1 MTNLYNR
8 KLLSDFATVDIEK
21 LLDSTIEWVT
31 GPGRSISE
39 GLVDSITARLKFR
52 KSFLQAIAQDA
63 NLISQQKPNPRW
75 VECSDTLPKLLQ
87 SHNSGVPIEGAY
99 SEKIQ
104 RRLAS
109 TVPPRPM
116 VKISFDDACAHLNRL
131 CKDGDHVAKV
141 LECQGGSNILVA
153 GPLFFLFKSYDK
165 TNPPQTFVL
174 TFQSQKPQ
182 PSVYIR
188 CLLQSLILGEMR
200 VLGTMSIQQLVLE
213 DLAEIV
219 LPADI
224 LVDPENADVELPQ
237 DPRFQIAKR
246 MEMFVSRVGQVS
258 ISSGPAFGFSA
269 HSCYSHTLI

>member
-8 KLLSDFATVDIEK
+8 KLLSDCATVDIEK
-21 LLDSTIEWVT
+21 LLDLAIEWVN
-31 GPGRSISE
+31 GPGRSILE
-39 GLVDSITARLKFR
+39 ALVDAITERLRFR
-52 KSFLQAIAQDA
+52 KLFLRAITQDA
-63 NLISQQKPNPRW
+63 DLISQQKTNPIW
-75 VECSDTLPKLLQ
+75 DECSDALPKLLQ
-87 SHNSGVPIEGAY
+87 SHNSGVPIEGAF

-131 CKDGDHVAKV
+131 CKDGNHVAKV
-141 LECQGGSNILVA
+141 LDCQGGSNILVA
-153 GPLFFLFKSYDK
+153 ESPFSTKSCYLTDPL
-165 TNPPQTFVL
+165 QTFVL
-174 TFQSQKPQ
+174 TFQAQKPQ

-188 CLLQSLILGEMR
+188 CLLQSLILDEMR
-200 VLGTMSIQQLVLE
+200 VLGTMSIQQLILE

-224 LVDPENADVELPQ
+224 LVDPGNADVEPPQ

-246 MEMFVSRVGQVS
+246 MEKFVSRVGQVS
-258 ISSGPAFGFSA
+258 IFSRSTFGFSA
-269 HSCYSHTLI
+269 YSCDSPISI